1 MNDAAAVGFFEG
13 VRDFDGDF
21 YGFISGERLVCE
33 ASVERLAFEV
43 LHDEEVD
50 SILRA
55 DVVKDADVRMLQAG
69 NGFGFAI
76 ETGAEFGVCA
86 EMRREN
92 FDGDDALETSV
103 AGFVDFSHAAG
114 AHGGLD
120 FIGP

>member
-21 YGFISGERLVCE
+21 YGFISGERLACE

-76 ETGAEFGVCA
+76 ETGAQFGVGA
-86 EMRREN
+86 EVRRKN
-92 FDGDDALETSV
+92 FDGNDALETSV
-103 AGFVDFSHAAG
+103 AGFVDLSHAAG
-114 AHGGLD
+114 ADGGLD
-120 FIGP
+120 FVRS

>member
-1 MNDAAAVGFFEG
+1 VNDAAAVGFFEG

-76 ETGAEFGVCA
+76 ETGAEFSVGA

-92 FDGDDALETSV
+92 FDGNDALEASI
-103 AGFVDFSHAAG
+103 AGFVDLAHAAG
-114 AHGGLD
+114 ADGGLD
-120 FIGP
+120 FVRS